1 MVTHSQIPVCE
12 IITFMTLIKF
22 YKCLLKVEK
31 KSHFFIF
38 SMYMNTSIA
47 KFKGESSFLVKGD
60 KNMHKNVMEPRE
72 C

>member
-1 MVTHSQIPVCE
+1 MS
-12 IITFMTLIKF
+12 
-22 YKCLLKVEK
+22 LLVEK

-47 KFKGESSFLVKGD
+47 KFKGKSSFLVKGD